1 MPQTDFQKRMQLARD
16 RMSTVPSDVRIQG
29 NQSNQNFEE
38 EISNWIPDFIKQGY
52 NNSITGMAR
61 ELAIGKKPF
70 DIEEYDP
77 NVLEDIGS
85 GVVSL
90 FMPADLITMV
100 AGGGVGGFAVRS
112 AAKRA
117 GTMATKQL
125 LRSGIS
131 KNTTRA
137 IVDGGVQRVVGGAT
151 GFAGYSGLASALN
164 QQIQDSEIDYKEVL
178 SESTKGA
185 LLGAVTGGIGARA
198 KFKGSSEAVRVLQ
211 EGTAFGALSPA
222 LEGRTPTPQDFI
234 HSIGTVIGM
243 RGVNAS
249 LYLANQK
256 RKQVISERR
265 RKELKPLAKRLATE
279 QVQKEMSIEAT
290 ADLYKSISNPKDIVK
305 IASASRDKKGATVFN
320 LQNVETGNKSSLRK
334 DVFQKKYTTTE
345 NKSQLLEKYKLY
357 EAESQYSDYDIQ
369 IKRREATGSKSA
381 RRIKLEDMTNTQLS
395 NYAKQIT
402 ADYRIR
408 EYKKKYLDLADLP
421 KKTLLEH
428 ALPPSMVQFV
438 LQAQNRAKA
447 LESRALID
455 LIKSSDIQ
463 TKLTFEKYQGRINE
477 ILNKLSDKDLL
488 KVTSYLE
495 GSKEPIRSDLRVKA
509 KQSRQI
515 FDDMYEYARGRGIKV
530 ADYRSDYFPQ
540 MIRRGILDTIIND
553 FMSMVKK
560 RSQLLESGLSAE
572 SVKELNKFIERYT
585 KTELSKETKNVV
597 QHLVRKEGMTHYE
610 AYRQLQNE
618 VFLQQLRPFGNIEKA
633 RKLNLPDEILEK
645 DPLKVMTA
653 YNMKLARRV
662 EIASKFGLRGE
673 RAEKLINDIMQK
685 SPSEARAMSAVWE
698 IYSSQIES
706 NPYKNFSPTGKK
718 LAENVMAFEMGTKIA
733 LGTATI
739 PNLSQ
744 FAISTAVEA
753 GYFRTMKGFF
763 RVLNPEVRKQL
774 DATGSTYHNAL
785 DVLLG
790 TNLNLRSAD
799 GIKRSIVDS
808 VKNPKDSLLN
818 ISNGL
823 ATLSGFKGINYFN
836 NLLAASTAEI
846 FIKDLHKIANTSNI
860 KSRKNWAVTNLK
872 RFGIDHTKKLSNE
885 KVSAGM
891 FEFARSS
898 QLQKDILKDPI
909 AFNLPRWRPWV
920 IFKRF
925 GYRQANYIGETL
937 KREAKAG
944 NVAAI
949 LRLAVGGVA
958 GGYIVERA
966 RRLYLKTLTGEETFI
981 EDKKDLDLIID
992 SMAAVG
998 AFGVF
1003 GDLLGSE
1010 ELLSTSKFI
1019 LTPVVVS
1026 DLERIGIG
1034 LTSLAKN
1041 VDTFGA
1047 GEIAMRRSLTEF
1059 APLFGSVP
1067 SRAIRKYQTPAQRI
1081 DKLNQRKSR
1090 LTSKLLDMMIAGK
1103 YDLVNSNVKQWN
1115 SKFPEAPITPTD
1127 VNFKKALK
1135 RVLRK
1140 NRMIEREEL
1149 LLRREKMGG

>member
-1 MPQTDFQKRMQLARD
+1 MAQNEFQRRMQLARE
-16 RMSTVPSDVRIQG
+16 RASGIPSDVNIQG
-29 NQSNQNFEE
+29 NQANQNFEE
-38 EISNWIPDFIKQGY
+38 QILDWLPDFIKQGY
-52 NNSITGMAR
+52 NNSVTGMAR

-70 DIEEYDP
+70 DIEEYEP
-77 NVLEDIGS
+77 GVLGDIGS
-85 GVVSL
+85 GMVSL
-90 FMPADLITMV
+90 FMPADLITMA

-125 LRSGIS
+125 LRSGVS

-164 QQIQDSEIDYKEVL
+164 QQIQNSEIDYKEVL
-178 SESTKGA
+178 SESSKGA
-185 LLGAVTGGIGARA
+185 LLGAATGGIGARA

-222 LEGRTPTPQDFI
+222 LEGRAPTPQDFI

-243 RGVNAS
+243 RGVNTS

-256 RKQVISERR
+256 RKQLISEKR
-265 RKELKPLAKRLATE
+265 RKELKPLAERLATE
-279 QVQKEMSIEAT
+279 QVQKEMAIKST
-290 ADLYKSISNPKDIVK
+290 ADLYKSVSNPKDVVK
-305 IASASRDKKGATVFN
+305 IVSASRDKSGGTVFN
-320 LQNVETGNKSSLRK
+320 LKNVETGEKSSLRK
-334 DVFQKKYTTTE
+334 DIFQKKYTTTE
-345 NKSQLLEKYKLY
+345 GKTELIEKYKLY
-357 EAESQYSDYDIQ
+357 EAENQYSDYDIQ
-369 IKRREATGSKSA
+369 IKRKLATGSKSN
-381 RRIKLEDMTNTQLS
+381 RRVRLEDMTNTQLA

-421 KKTLLEH
+421 QKTLLEH

-447 LESRALID
+447 LESRVLID
-455 LIKSSDIQ
+455 LIKTSDTQ
-463 TKLTFEKYQGRINE
+463 TKLTFERYQGKINQ
-477 ILNKLSDKDLL
+477 LLGSLSEKDLL

-495 GSKEPIRSDLRVKA
+495 GSKEPITSSLRVTA
-509 KQSRQI
+509 KQSRQV
-515 FDDMYEYARGRGIKV
+515 FDEMYNYAKQRGIKV

-540 MIRRGILDTIIND
+540 MIKRGILDTISND

-560 RSQLLESGLSAE
+560 RGQLLESGLSAE
-572 SVKELNKFIERYT
+572 SVRELNKFIERYS
-585 KTELSKETKNVV
+585 KTELSKETRNVV
-597 QHLVRKEGMTHYE
+597 QHLVKKEGMTHYE

-618 VFLQQLRPFGNIEKA
+618 VFLQQLRPFGNLEKA
-633 RKLNLPDEILEK
+633 RKINLPDEILEK

-685 SPSEARAMSAVWE
+685 NPSEARAMSAVWE

-706 NPYKNFSPTGKK
+706 NPYKNFSPSGKK

-753 GYFRTMKGFF
+753 GYFRTMKGAF
-763 RVLNPEVRKQL
+763 RLLNPEVRKQL

-799 GIKRSIVDS
+799 GIKRSIRES
-808 VKNPKDSLLN
+808 VRNPKEALLN

-836 NLLAASTAEI
+836 NLLAASTAQI
-846 FIKDLHKIANTSNI
+846 FIKDLHRIANTSNI
-860 KSRKNWAVTNLK
+860 KSRKNWAITNLK

-885 KVSAGM
+885 KMASGM
-891 FEFARSS
+891 FEFARNS
-898 QLQKDILKDPI
+898 QLQKDILRDPI
-909 AFNLPRWRPWV
+909 AFNLPKWRPWI

-949 LRLAVGGVA
+949 LRLATGGVA
-958 GGYIVERA
+958 GGYLVEKA
-966 RRLYLKTLTGEETFI
+966 RRLYLKALTGEETFI
-981 EDKKDLDLIID
+981 EDKEGLDDIVDNL
-992 SMAAVG
+992 SAVG

-1010 ELLSTSKFI
+1010 EMLSTSKFI

-1026 DLERIGIG
+1026 DLERIGRG
-1034 LTSLAKN
+1034 LASLAKN

-1047 GEIAMRRSLTEF
+1047 GEVAMRRSLTEF

-1067 SRAIRKYQTPAQRI
+1067 SRAIRKYQTPAQRL
-1081 DKLNQRKSR
+1081 DKLDQRKSR

-1103 YDLVNSNVKQWN
+1103 YDLVNSNVNQWN
-1115 SKFPEAPITPTD
+1115 EKFPQSPITPAD
-1127 VNFKKALK
+1127 VNMRKALRK
-1135 RVLRK
+1135 VLRK
-1140 NRMIEREEL
+1140 NKMIDREES
-1149 LLRREKMGG
+1149 LLRMEKAND

>member
-1 MPQTDFQKRMQLARD
+1 
-16 RMSTVPSDVRIQG
+16 
-29 NQSNQNFEE
+29 
-38 EISNWIPDFIKQGY
+38 
-52 NNSITGMAR
+52 
-61 ELAIGKKPF
+61 
-70 DIEEYDP
+70 
-77 NVLEDIGS
+77 
-85 GVVSL
+85 
-90 FMPADLITMV
+90 
-100 AGGGVGGFAVRS
+100 
-112 AAKRA
+112 
-117 GTMATKQL
+117 
-125 LRSGIS
+125 
-131 KNTTRA
+131 
-137 IVDGGVQRVVGGAT
+137 
-151 GFAGYSGLASALN
+151 
-164 QQIQDSEIDYKEVL
+164 
-178 SESTKGA
+178 
-185 LLGAVTGGIGARA
+185 
-198 KFKGSSEAVRVLQ
+198 
-211 EGTAFGALSPA
+211 
-222 LEGRTPTPQDFI
+222 
-234 HSIGTVIGM
+234 
-243 RGVNAS
+243 
-249 LYLANQK
+249 
-256 RKQVISERR
+256 
-265 RKELKPLAKRLATE
+265 
-279 QVQKEMSIEAT
+279 
-290 ADLYKSISNPKDIVK
+290 
-305 IASASRDKKGATVFN
+305 
-320 LQNVETGNKSSLRK
+320 
-334 DVFQKKYTTTE
+334 
-345 NKSQLLEKYKLY
+345 
-357 EAESQYSDYDIQ
+357 
-369 IKRREATGSKSA
+369 
-381 RRIKLEDMTNTQLS
+381 
-395 NYAKQIT
+395 
-402 ADYRIR
+402 
-408 EYKKKYLDLADLP
+408 
-421 KKTLLEH
+421 
-428 ALPPSMVQFV
+428 
-438 LQAQNRAKA
+438 
-447 LESRALID
+447 
-455 LIKSSDIQ
+455 
-463 TKLTFEKYQGRINE
+463 
-477 ILNKLSDKDLL
+477 
-488 KVTSYLE
+488 
-495 GSKEPIRSDLRVKA
+495 
-509 KQSRQI
+509 
-515 FDDMYEYARGRGIKV
+515 
-530 ADYRSDYFPQ
+530 
-540 MIRRGILDTIIND
+540 
-553 FMSMVKK
+553 
-560 RSQLLESGLSAE
+560 
-572 SVKELNKFIERYT
+572 
-585 KTELSKETKNVV
+585 
-597 QHLVRKEGMTHYE
+597 
-610 AYRQLQNE
+610 
-618 VFLQQLRPFGNIEKA
+618 
-633 RKLNLPDEILEK
+633 
-645 DPLKVMTA
+645 
-653 YNMKLARRV
+653 
-662 EIASKFGLRGE
+662 
-673 RAEKLINDIMQK
+673 MQK

-753 GYFRTMKGFF
+753 GYFRTMKGAF
-763 RVLNPEVRKQL
+763 RLLNPEVRKQL

-958 GGYIVERA
+958 GGYLVERA